1 MKIYKLRKRRFSARE
16 IMQERLV
23 RKYVF
28 NKSVYKTSIAL
39 DYKGIVEVVLIDSEG
54 DTFNF
59 LMSKPDAKEL
69 SANIKKVA

>member
-16 IMQERLV
+16 FMQERLV

-54 DTFNF
+54 GYF
-59 LMSKPDAKEL
+59 
-69 SANIKKVA
+69 

>member
-16 IMQERLV
+16 FMQERLV

-54 DTFNF
+54 DTFDF